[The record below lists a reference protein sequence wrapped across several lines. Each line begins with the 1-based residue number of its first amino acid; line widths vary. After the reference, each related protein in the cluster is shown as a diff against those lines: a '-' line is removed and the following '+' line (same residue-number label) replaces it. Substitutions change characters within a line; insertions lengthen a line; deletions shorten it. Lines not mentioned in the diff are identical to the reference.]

1 MIYLITCDIESS
13 KKRKFVSEIL
23 LSHGFKR
30 IQKSVFLSKEN
41 IKFIEEVIGDI
52 KIRKVRKLLFELS
65 GVIDLEKDA
74 LCILNICE
82 KCYGKGIFI
91 SRNMNYKMIEEEFL
105 II

>member
-1 MIYLITCDIESS
+1 MKVVVSYDIIEN
-13 KKRKFVSEIL
+13 KKRQKVIDTLEGYGFV
-23 LSHGFKR
+23 R
-30 IQKSVFLSKEN
+30 VQKSIFL
-41 IKFIEEVIGDI
+41 GDI
-52 KIRKVRKLLFELS
+52 KIRKIRKLLFELS

>member
-1 MIYLITCDIESS
+1 MKVVVSYDIIENR
-13 KKRKFVSEIL
+13 KRQKVIDILEGYGFV
-23 LSHGFKR
+23 R
-30 IQKSVFLSKEN
+30 VQKSVFL
-41 IKFIEEVIGDI
+41 GDI
-52 KIRKVRKLLFELS
+52 KIRQVIKLLLELS

>member
-1 MIYLITCDIESS
+1 MKIVVSYDIIEN
-13 KKRKFVSEIL
+13 KKRQKVIDIL
-23 LSHGFKR
+23 EGYGFLR
-30 IQKSVFLSKEN
+30 VQKSVFL
-41 IKFIEEVIGDI
+41 GDI
-52 KIRKVRKLLFELS
+52 KIRKIRELLFELS

-91 SRNMNYKMIEEEFL
+91 SKNMNYKMIEEEFF

>member
-1 MIYLITCDIESS
+1 MKVVVSYDIIEN
-13 KKRKFVSEIL
+13 KKRQKVIDTLEGYGFV
-23 LSHGFKR
+23 R
-30 IQKSVFLSKEN
+30 VQKSIFL
-41 IKFIEEVIGDI
+41 GDI
-52 KIRKVRKLLFELS
+52 KIRKIRKLLLELS

>member
-1 MIYLITCDIESS
+1 MKIVVSYDIIENR
-13 KKRKFVSEIL
+13 KRQKVIDTLMSYGFV
-23 LSHGFKR
+23 R
-30 IQKSVFLSKEN
+30 IQKSVFL
-41 IKFIEEVIGDI
+41 GDI
-52 KIRKVRKLLFELS
+52 KIRKVRELLFELS

-91 SRNMNYKMIEEEFL
+91 SRNMNYKMIEEEFF

>member
-1 MIYLITCDIESS
+1 MKVVVSYDIIENR
-13 KKRKFVSEIL
+13 KRQKVIDILEGYGFV
-23 LSHGFKR
+23 R
-30 IQKSVFLSKEN
+30 VQKSVFL
-41 IKFIEEVIGDI
+41 GDI
-52 KIRKVRKLLFELS
+52 KIRQVRKLLLELS

>member
-1 MIYLITCDIESS
+1 MKVVVSYDIIEN
-13 KKRKFVSEIL
+13 KKRQKVIDTLEGYGFV
-23 LSHGFKR
+23 R
-30 IQKSVFLSKEN
+30 VQKSVFL
-41 IKFIEEVIGDI
+41 GDI

>member
-1 MIYLITCDIESS
+1 MKVVVSYDIIEN
-13 KKRKFVSEIL
+13 KKRQKVIDTLEGYGFV
-23 LSHGFKR
+23 R
-30 IQKSVFLSKEN
+30 VQKSIFL
-41 IKFIEEVIGDI
+41 GDI
-52 KIRKVRKLLFELS
+52 KIRKVRKLLLELS

>member
-1 MIYLITCDIESS
+1 MKVVVSYDIVEN
-13 KKRKFVSEIL
+13 KKRQKVIDTLEGY
-23 LSHGFKR
+23 GFMR
-30 IQKSVFLSKEN
+30 VQKSVFLG
-41 IKFIEEVIGDI
+41 EV